1 VVYSGDQWR
10 TSKGE
15 DKHRRSLYTFW
26 RRTSPYPSIIA
37 FDAPSREFCLP
48 KRIATNTPLQALVT
62 LNDPV
67 YLEAAEA
74 MGRNVLANATSNDER
89 LALLYS
95 QATGRGIS
103 EEKLSDLQ
111 VLLEQS
117 RAYFDTQPGAV
128 CQLVGEEDKELAVY
142 TVVANAV
149 MNLDEFLMKS

>member
-1 VVYSGDQWR
+1 
-10 TSKGE
+10 
-15 DKHRRSLYTFW
+15 
-26 RRTSPYPSIIA
+26 
-37 FDAPSREFCLP
+37 LP

-74 MGRNVLANATSNDER
+74 MGRKVLTNATSDR
-89 LALLYS
+89 DRIALLYS
-95 QATGRGIS
+95 MATGRGIS

-111 VLLEQS
+111 VLLAQS
-117 RAYFDTQPGAV
+117 RTYFEVQPEAV
-128 CQLVGEEDKELAVY
+128 CQLVGEENKELAVY